1 MLVLQ
6 MGFLVDKKIL
16 FDVILNAII
25 AYRSKNI
32 GLLDLVNRLMS
43 ADHGL
48 VATDY
53 EWCCDIDE
61 YITQMEIIY
70 SLLAS
75 GDKVE
80 YSAQDLAD
88 IDSYLIV
95 IEKEIRAAL
104 DKQLHSGNFDE

>member
-1 MLVLQ
+1 VNTR
-6 MGFLVDKKIL
+6 IL

-25 AYRSKNI
+25 GYRSRNI

-48 VATDY
+48 VDADY
-53 EWCCDIDE
+53 EWSCDIDE

-75 GDKVE
+75 GDKME

-104 DKQLHSGNFDE
+104 LKQECSPGS